1 MNIDI
6 KKLKGLRTSL
16 ENDYNKVEEDINLFL
31 EKEQDTSDLIKK
43 QDMIDEQL
51 DLIDM
56 ILNNMEETPKMHKEL
71 MSINEEY
78 KKQAGE

>member
-31 EKEQDTSDLIKK
+31 EKEQDTSDLIRK